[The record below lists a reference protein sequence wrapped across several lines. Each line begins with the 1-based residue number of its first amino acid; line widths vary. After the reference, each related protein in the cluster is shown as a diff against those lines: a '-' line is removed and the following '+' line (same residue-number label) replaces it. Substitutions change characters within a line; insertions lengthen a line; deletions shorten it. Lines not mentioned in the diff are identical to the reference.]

1 MSRWAIVGTRETV
14 RPGADESS
22 ERVFSANGDLDGA
35 QGAEAELLRGGRREV
50 ELPPGHEGPAVD
62 DRRVDRAAVV
72 AQRELRA
79 ARQLLV
85 GHADGAG
92 GQRAATAQWV
102 AVEARAV

>member
-1 MSRWAIVGTRETV
+1 MSRWAIVGTRGTV
-14 RPGADESS
+14 RPGADESG

-50 ELPPGHEGPAVD
+50 ELAPGDVGPAVD

-72 AQRELRA
+72 AQRQLRA

-85 GHADGAG
+85 GHADRAG
-92 GQRAATAQWV
+92 RQRATAAQRV
-102 AVEARAV
+102 AVQARA